1 MYANESSIVS
11 NLMMKF
17 SNVPSFASSAT
28 ATTTESTAQP
38 TSTPVFSAS
47 SSTSQRAAEERR
59 NRKLKRQ
66 EKTKHHQKPQQ
77 QQSQKPQV
85 ISTPEVIP
93 LDDEYELKKQKRLLR
108 NRQAAQQSRER
119 KKQKISQLEEEMG
132 RVMEENSQL
141 RYRVQQLEAL
151 VKGNS
156 IFTSPS
162 PETSAASVSS
172 SGHLSF
178 DSCSQDEV
186 LQYDELNTPV
196 TESPSSPGF
205 LNQESP
211 ENHDVSS
218 FTPLAS
224 SDECLWPSDFFVQSP
239 QETLQYLQ
247 NLQNLPQ
254 QQHLQRDQQ
263 QQTLQ
268 CLLEDEQQ
276 QRQFG
281 TTQPE
286 QQIEEEQGAQAYSS
300 ESAALSSFSLPMEEA
315 QVLSTIQ
322 STPVLQVICFLI
334 SLSWIQLSVL
344 QFAAE
349 QTNGSSS
356 VDAEQQDP
364 QEEQTSSQ
372 SEQSNSVSSSN
383 DETLASVSRRPKSR
397 WKLAQQ
403 QQSALNCGRGSFNLA
418 LPVLVNT
425 LSVC

>member
-28 ATTTESTAQP
+28 VTTTESTSQP
-38 TSTPVFSAS
+38 TPVFSAS
-47 SSTSQRAAEERR
+47 SSTSQRAAEEQRR
-59 NRKLKRQ
+59 HRKLKRQ
-66 EKTKHHQKPQQ
+66 EKTKHHS
-77 QQSQKPQV
+77 SQKPQV

-93 LDDEYELKKQKRLLR
+93 LDDEYESKKQKRLLR

-132 RVMEENSQL
+132 RVMEENSSL
-141 RYRVQQLEAL
+141 RDRVQQLEAL
-151 VKGNS
+151 LKGNS

-162 PETSAASVSS
+162 PETSAASVST
-172 SGHLSF
+172 SGQLSF

-205 LNQESP
+205 LDQESP

-263 QQTLQ
+263 QNLQ

-281 TTQPE
+281 TTQQE
-286 QQIEEEQGAQAYSS
+286 QQIEEEQGAQAFSS

-356 VDAEQQDP
+356 VVAEQQDP
-364 QEEQTSSQ
+364 QEEQTPSQ
-372 SEQSNSVSSSN
+372 SESQSTSVSSST

-403 QQSALNCGRGSFNLA
+403 QQSALDCGRGSFNLA